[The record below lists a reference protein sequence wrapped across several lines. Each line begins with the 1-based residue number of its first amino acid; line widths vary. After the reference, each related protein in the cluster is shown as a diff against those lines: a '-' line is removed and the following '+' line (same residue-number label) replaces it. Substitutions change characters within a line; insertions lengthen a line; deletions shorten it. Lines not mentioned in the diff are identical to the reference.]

1 MTRLF
6 LKTRN
11 TRSHLMLV
19 QDLEFTN
26 YKNLQNDKITFGND
40 VNIIYG
46 NNAQGKTNLIEAIW
60 LFSGNRSFR
69 GVKDSEYI
77 LFGQRNAQL
86 ALNFMSQERL
96 QQSNILFSLN
106 ANRTKC
112 SRYVT
117 VNEIPQKSMS
127 GLIGKLSCVIFSPTH
142 LSLVKGSPAERR
154 KFLNAAVYQIKPSYG
169 KVLSEFNEA
178 LIQRNALLKD
188 IPKNSSLLDTLD
200 IWDKKISNL
209 AGIIIYDRLKYI
221 SILNKITRPIY
232 SGMSSEKETIVITY
246 SQNFNK
252 SATASEISEFV
263 FKQIQSNR
271 TQDLR
276 LGFTTIGPHRDDI
289 DFFINDIPSKSFASQ
304 GQQRSIVLALKLAEA
319 DILCQKFKEP
329 PVMLLDDVMSELD
342 ELRQNYIL
350 NSIRAKQIFITC
362 CEPSTVTRLITGK
375 VYNIDNG
382 KVREE

>member
-1 MTRLF
+1 
-6 LKTRN
+6 
-11 TRSHLMLV
+11 MLV

-221 SILNKITRPIY
+221 SIFNKITRPIY